1 MALPLLPCLAL
12 PQPCL
17 RLGFASCLTEPSNVP
32 LPMPLNDNTNHSRV
46 QPCHKQRKLNN
57 HE

>member
-1 MALPLLPCLAL
+1 MALPLLPCLAAAL
-12 PQPCL
+12 SAS
-17 RLGFASCLTEPSNVP
+17 GFASCVTEPSNVP
-32 LPMPLNDNTNHSRV
+32 LPMPLNDKTNHSRV